1 MVEHVHGGGEQ
12 DSLVGL
18 TGAPA
23 DDLGEICFA
32 HAGIADET
40 DAGAVAQEVEIEQAE
55 DASLELES
63 GLVMVKVKAVD
74 RGLALQAREFE
85 ATFDGALLTGFELA
99 IRSEERRVG

>member
-1 MVEHVHGGGEQ
+1 MVEHVHGSGEQ

-23 DDLGEICFA
+23 DDLGEVGFA

-40 DAGAVAQEVEIEQAE
+40 DAGAVVQEVQIEQAK

-63 GLVMVKVKAVD
+63 GFVMVKVKAVD
-74 RGLALQAREFE
+74 SPRGFIPMIL
-85 ATFDGALLTGFELA
+85 
-99 IRSEERRVG
+99 